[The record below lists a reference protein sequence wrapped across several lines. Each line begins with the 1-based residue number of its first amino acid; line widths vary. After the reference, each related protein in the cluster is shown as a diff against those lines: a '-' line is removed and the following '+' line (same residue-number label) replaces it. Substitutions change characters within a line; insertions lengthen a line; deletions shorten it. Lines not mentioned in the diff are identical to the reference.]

1 MEVGPTESEMFHF
14 CDVGS
19 DLAFFDP
26 AMDMLHVEA
35 AQEFAPQR
43 CTSAVLAACL
53 LGGSTVLNERMGGGL
68 AEPSASGA
76 VRWNEFF
83 EPAQGDWQKMLFL
96 VDSLLK
102 QLPHLLKG
110 EDASIAFNIPLQAC
124 FKSRKWEHVL
134 ALLSQMCRH
143 HVPRSVSTLGSA
155 LAACER
161 SSQWS
166 RALSVLQHAEHNQ
179 WPWRRIQPNV
189 VCFNSAIAACQHVA
203 EWRWSL
209 RLLWHAID
217 LQLHPDAVTVAS
229 ALRAAPRAVDAGAG
243 LGAARL
249 LEELDRR
256 GTVPVEVLKETERRM
271 LLGRGNFMGLSH
283 VGSWLVALQH
293 LEDFGGEADATSLN
307 STLVVMKRERRW
319 LAAMQLLMHPS
330 ADAISAMTA
339 TTLQEECQQPPAMLA
354 TLPRLARETKI
365 LLVGNAEEAHGG
377 NGLQVA
383 LECWDLLGRSWHD
396 RDVGRLAEWK
406 MGRRLCEDLKRFR
419 APESGPRGSR
429 AVELVEVVP
438 HGGSFTRELLTSLQI
453 KVKAAPSKFMLSGYL
468 RADETVDIDTA
479 LQESQAEQPLSRD
492 LWERLEGKT
501 EQHSNDWMSPEE
513 GQAVDEGEK
522 EEALQQA
529 KKHLETAYAK
539 RSKVLKKMS
548 QDGAG
553 AEDTSELF
561 RCDREISGRRNLA
574 LLASVEYIYEKVA
587 WKLEKLLEQ
596 ATIAEWDI
604 SGRRLKLLVY
614 EFALL
619 DKQVAP
625 YRIYLQQNPEDEG
638 VRGLDLDELQML
650 ETHFV
655 RIAGRVGLQVERIN
669 QRQGFFAL
677 VRRQKVSLRSFWQK
691 IRRGLVFQASG
702 VRLLSQDLQ
711 HALKL
716 VLKVLFLNHAL
727 QQREVNVCRRA
738 VKDLLVLVPFL
749 IILLIPLSPPGH
761 MLVFS
766 LIVKVYPDF
775 VPSPFTEHR
784 QNVMRIYNEIK
795 PVSEKRSLW

>member
-1 MEVGPTESEMFHF
+1 MTEQYHEIDHRSIFGRQDWLQQAEGRKALSRGHPFPESSRWTAPWRN
-14 CDVGS
+14 GW
-19 DLAFFDP
+19 P
-26 AMDMLHVEA
+26 AMPSGARGWAPRGWAALRRHGRDGRPRGVSSKLWQRLWPSKERYERQVTSSLRSSRWALAAALIDESRLIGSPLRFTPSFVLHLARVAPWQVSLDAFLQLRE
-35 AQEFAPQR
+35 EGYLEAPQR

-271 LLGRGNFMGLSH
+271 LSH

-453 KVKAAPSKFMLSGYL
+453 KVKAAPSKFMLSGPP
-468 RADETVDIDTA
+468 VD
-479 LQESQAEQPLSRD
+479 AE
-492 LWERLEGKT
+492 
-501 EQHSNDWMSPEE
+501 N
-513 GQAVDEGEK
+513 A
-522 EEALQQA
+522 
-529 KKHLETAYAK
+529 
-539 RSKVLKKMS
+539 
-548 QDGAG
+548 
-553 AEDTSELF
+553 
-561 RCDREISGRRNLA
+561 
-574 LLASVEYIYEKVA
+574 
-587 WKLEKLLEQ
+587 
-596 ATIAEWDI
+596 
-604 SGRRLKLLVY
+604 
-614 EFALL
+614 
-619 DKQVAP
+619 
-625 YRIYLQQNPEDEG
+625 
-638 VRGLDLDELQML
+638 
-650 ETHFV
+650 
-655 RIAGRVGLQVERIN
+655 
-669 QRQGFFAL
+669 
-677 VRRQKVSLRSFWQK
+677 
-691 IRRGLVFQASG
+691 
-702 VRLLSQDLQ
+702 
-711 HALKL
+711 
-716 VLKVLFLNHAL
+716 
-727 QQREVNVCRRA
+727 
-738 VKDLLVLVPFL
+738 
-749 IILLIPLSPPGH
+749 
-761 MLVFS
+761 
-766 LIVKVYPDF
+766 
-775 VPSPFTEHR
+775 
-784 QNVMRIYNEIK
+784 
-795 PVSEKRSLW
+795 